1 MTKNQVFRLKASLAT
16 GRFPFVYL
24 ADETVYVRLSKRQPQ
39 HPLRMVYTL
48 DKRTGQQVT
57 LFGPQALSQGIAKQ

>member
-1 MTKNQVFRLKASLAT
+1 MTKNQVFRLKASLTT

-24 ADETVYVRLSKRQPQ
+24 ADETVYVRLSKRHLR
-39 HPLRMVYTL
+39 HPLRMVYAL

-57 LFGPQALSQGIAKQ
+57 IFGPEALQGYAVGL